1 MDFLICSL
9 MERDLIAAGALGTD
23 WWEEAGGLTSHYMG
37 DATFPTSS
45 YFPTHSQALPLDQV
59 PL

>member
-1 MDFLICSL
+1 
-9 MERDLIAAGALGTD
+9 MEIDLIPAGALGTD
-23 WWEEAGGLTSHYMG
+23 WQKEAGGLTSQYMG

-45 YFPTHSQALPLDQV
+45 YFPTHSQSLPLDQV